1 MVSSTLLKGFTIP
14 GLSTLGARGAQ
25 RRGTALKTPATL
37 DAAKR
42 WDPDLP
48 VQMARELADGQV
60 IIDVLG
66 RQRGGPLDVYFVVT
80 DREKGYAAAV
90 PIIRQVLRASSL
102 SLDFHFMEPSEVH
115 PGG

>member
-1 MVSSTLLKGFTIP
+1 
-14 GLSTLGARGAQ
+14 
-25 RRGTALKTPATL
+25 
-37 DAAKR
+37 
-42 WDPDLP
+42 
-48 VQMARELADGQV
+48 
-60 IIDVLG
+60 
-66 RQRGGPLDVYFVVT
+66 LDVYFVVT

>member
-1 MVSSTLLKGFTIP
+1 MVSSTLLEGFTIP
-14 GLSTLGARGAQ
+14 GLSTLSVQ
-25 RRGTALKTPATL
+25 RRGKTLKTAATL

-42 WDPDLP
+42 WDPDVP
-48 VQMARELADGQV
+48 VHVARELADGQV
-60 IIDVLG
+60 IIDVVG
-66 RQRGGPLDVYFVVT
+66 RQRGGPLDIYFVVT

-115 PGG
+115 RED